1 MNLREKAIN
10 SVVWSATQTWGVR
23 VISFLVMIA
32 LARLVAPEAFGL
44 VAYASVFIALAQ
56 IFVDQGFSDAIVQF
70 PQLGREHLDTAF
82 WVSMLIGG
90 LITIFSFFAA
100 AGIASLFREPQL
112 VPVIRW
118 LSPIFVLSALSSVQ
132 QAILRRELAFKA
144 LTIRSLAANLF
155 SSVVAVI
162 MAFRGYG
169 VWSLVAKI
177 LLAAVVNAVMLW
189 QVSDWRPDFQL
200 SINRFQELFLFGIN
214 IVGGNF
220 VDFLSVHSDD
230 FLIGYF
236 LGPIALGYYTLAY
249 NLLIVTTDLLISV
262 PNAVAFPIFSAVQ
275 ANTANVK
282 RAFDQVILLQSV
294 VAFPIFMGIA
304 ALSSELIVQLYG
316 TSWIASIP
324 VLRLLMLIGIVRS
337 AMYIYS
343 SVFRAA
349 GKPSWRFGIYLLTA
363 VMNVIGFVLVVR
375 FGIIAVAASYVIVSY
390 VLMPLYFFMI
400 RNLTGISIR
409 SHLSLY
415 SPAVVCSVI
424 MFAIVYIFK
433 LLIGEQMVLPIR
445 LSILVLTGAI
455 TYLISLRLTHP
466 PAYKQMMGVAQSAW
480 IGFYRGR
487 HEAPREQQKEL

>member
-10 SVVWSATQTWGVR
+10 SVMWSATQTWGVR

-44 VAYASVFIALAQ
+44 IAYASVFIAFAQ

-70 PQLGREHLDTAF
+70 SQLNRDHLDTAF
-82 WVSMLIGG
+82 WVSLLTGSLLSIVS
-90 LITIFSFFAA
+90 IFAA
-100 AGIASLFREPQL
+100 DGMASLFREPQL
-112 VPVIRW
+112 APVIRW
-118 LSPIFVLSALSSVQ
+118 LSPIFFLSALSSVQ
-132 QAILRRELAFKA
+132 QAILRRKLAFKA
-144 LTIRSLAANLF
+144 LTVRSLAANLF

-162 MAFRGYG
+162 MAFTGYG

-177 LLAAVVNAVMLW
+177 LVAAVVNAVMLW
-189 QVSDWRPDFQL
+189 QVSDWRPGFRL
-200 SINRFQELFLFGIN
+200 SMQRFRELFIFGIN

-262 PNAVAFPIFSAVQ
+262 PNAVAFPLFSSVQ
-275 ANTANVK
+275 ADSANVK
-282 RAFDQVILLQSV
+282 RAFGQVILLQSV
-294 VAFPIFMGIA
+294 VAYPIFIGIA

-324 VLRLLMLIGIVRS
+324 VLQLLMLIGIVRS

-349 GKPSWRFGIYLLTA
+349 GKPAWRFWIYLLTA

-375 FGIIAVAASYVIVSY
+375 LGILAVAASYVTVSY
-390 VLMPLYFFMI
+390 LLMPFYFFMI
-400 RNLTGISIR
+400 RRLTGISIR

-415 SPAVVCSVI
+415 SPAVVSSVI
-424 MFAIVYIFK
+424 MFSCVYVSK
-433 LLIGEQMVLPIR
+433 LVIGEQMMLPIR
-445 LSILVLTGAI
+445 LSILVLIGAI
-455 TYLISLRLTHP
+455 AYLLTLRMTHP
-466 PAYKQMMGVAQSAW
+466 PAYKQMMGVAQLAW
-480 IGFYRGR
+480 VGLLSRQ
-487 HEAPREQQKEL
+487 A